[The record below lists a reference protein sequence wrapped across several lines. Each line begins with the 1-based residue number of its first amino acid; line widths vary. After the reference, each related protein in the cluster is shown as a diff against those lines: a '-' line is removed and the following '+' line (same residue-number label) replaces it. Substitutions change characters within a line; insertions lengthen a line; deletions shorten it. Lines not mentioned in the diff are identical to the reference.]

1 MVIVDNLF
9 NPNSFSQQVPFQ
21 SSEDAQNKLESFFQT
36 VSGPILL
43 VLDDVWSESFIKNFE
58 FEIKSYRVVVTSRM
72 VITRYNIFQFDPL
85 SDEDAKTLF
94 CRSAK
99 PSPTINDNLV
109 NQVTFCS
116 A

>member
-1 MVIVDNLF
+1 MVMVDNLF

-21 SSEDAQNKLESFFQT
+21 SSEDAQNKLESFFREN
-36 VSGPILL
+36 VLGPILL

-58 FEIKSYRVVVTSRM
+58 FDIQSYQVVVTSRM
-72 VITRYNIFQFDPL
+72 LIRRYNIFQFDSL

-94 CRSAK
+94 RRSSK
-99 PSPTINDNLV
+99 PTINENLV